1 MSNFQSAIGLPT
13 FKLMIENMSNFDLI
27 GNLIIKVKWLLL
39 IDLVRP
45 HVITQV
51 EDE

>member
-1 MSNFQSAIGLPT
+1 
-13 FKLMIENMSNFDLI
+13 MIENMSNFDLI
-27 GNLIIKVKWLLL
+27 RNLIIKVKWLLL